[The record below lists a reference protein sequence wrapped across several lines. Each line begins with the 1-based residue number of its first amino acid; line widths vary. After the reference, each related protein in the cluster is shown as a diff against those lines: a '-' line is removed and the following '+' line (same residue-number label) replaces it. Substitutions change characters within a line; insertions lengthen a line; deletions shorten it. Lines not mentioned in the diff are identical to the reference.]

1 MRGWSGT
8 IWTSHLVLTAP
19 QHWTATQTLV
29 GRLCEKLSL
38 SIMIHTC
45 KALKTNTAHNT
56 AHHGNRQRSTPMCG
70 AAEFLAPPA
79 IVALISLALAKQ

>member
-1 MRGWSGT
+1 
-8 IWTSHLVLTAP
+8 
-19 QHWTATQTLV
+19 
-29 GRLCEKLSL
+29 
-38 SIMIHTC
+38 MIHTC
-45 KALKTNTAHNT
+45 KALKTNTAHKP